1 MRSLGMNPTEAELQ
15 TLINNVDADRNGTIE
30 FSEFLTMLNLIPDTD
45 GDLQELE
52 AFRKF
57 DKDGDGLINAEELKN
72 AMNMLGVSFCIYFL
86 VPELLAYSCVQA
98 RD

>member
-15 TLINNVDADRNGTIE
+15 NVINNVDADGNGTIE
-30 FSEFLTMLNLIPDTD
+30 FSEFLTMMTLIPDTD
-45 GDLQELE
+45 SDLQE
-52 AFRKF
+52 AFREF

-72 AMNMLGVSFCIYFL
+72 VMNMLGVSFCIYFL